1 MVSTSTVH
9 FQAHSFIS
17 RQTPAASQHILKTL
31 SVEVSLLWSMLDLC
45 VYECLGFWA
54 LQLQTGKLS
63 FLGSQGSFFFVCKT
77 RGIMSKGTACSDPKG
92 VAASVCTRLV
102 SPAGPDTAQSPA
114 RDPFNSF
121 HLHVAGSDFN
131 QGCTPDARDLNLV
144 QLLLW
149 NAFY

>member
-1 MVSTSTVH
+1 MFTSVWDSERCSCRLGNDPFLDH
-9 FQAHSFIS
+9 KDHSF
-17 RQTPAASQHILKTL
+17 
-31 SVEVSLLWSMLDLC
+31 
-45 VYECLGFWA
+45 
-54 LQLQTGKLS
+54 S
-63 FLGSQGSFFFVCKT
+63 FA

-144 QLLLW
+144 QLLL
-149 NAFY
+149 

>member
-1 MVSTSTVH
+1 MCLRVSGILS
-9 FQAHSFIS
+9 
-17 RQTPAASQHILKTL
+17 AAAADWEIILSWITRIIL
-31 SVEVSLLWSMLDLC
+31 
-45 VYECLGFWA
+45 YR
-54 LQLQTGKLS
+54 LQEID
-63 FLGSQGSFFFVCKT
+63 
-77 RGIMSKGTACSDPKG
+77 IMSKGTACSDPKG

-144 QLLLW
+144 QLLL
-149 NAFY
+149 